1 MIDIIQGEFLME
13 SKDENIKKTS
23 EKVSESM
30 ENAAS
35 TIGDTVI
42 AVLDK
47 LAGKQ
52 SDVKLSFEDLTLD
65 AGVFKAR
72 LNGAVVLDIVVAK
85 EAETSIS

>member
-1 MIDIIQGEFLME
+1 MDY
-13 SKDENIKKTS
+13 KDEKVKKTS
-23 EKVSESM
+23 EKMSDSI

-35 TIGDTVI
+35 TVGDTII
-42 AVLDK
+42 AVLDR

-52 SDVKLSFEDLTLD
+52 SDIKLSFEDLTLD

-85 EAETSIS
+85 EAQGAIS